1 MISVEREIGVNMS
14 VLIDEINA
22 RQRWRRAHTVVAAR
36 RHRLLCVLEGVSVF
50 VLIGMLL
57 IYRSEAHEA
66 LEYVLS
72 LVR

>member
-1 MISVEREIGVNMS
+1 MS

-22 RQRWRRAHTVVAAR
+22 RQRWRHAHTVVSGR
-36 RHRLLCVLEGVSVF
+36 RHRLLCLLEGVSVF
-50 VLIGMLL
+50 VLMGMLL

-72 LVR
+72 LMK